1 MINHCTVKT
10 LERFIKRS
18 SLRVGMDRDTFDREN
33 RQIISTGVDAIVG
46 LLQGAAYA
54 VVGLA
59 GEFNQVDVFNKT
71 AQYTWWTGHLSDLA
85 GSSMV
90 TAVSLS
96 LFRGF
101 DNYSQ
106 KTRLLSVIVPPSL
119 CTLVEFTNGSGA
131 HKGFTFDPQDI
142 ACYFAGSLVAYGVF
156 EGTRKAR
163 EYLSSRRQSST
174 LEETVL

>member
-33 RQIISTGVDAIVG
+33 RQIISTAVDAIVG

-71 AQYTWWTGHLSDLA
+71 AQYTWWTA
-85 GSSMV
+85 
-90 TAVSLS
+90 
-96 LFRGF
+96 
-101 DNYSQ
+101 
-106 KTRLLSVIVPPSL
+106 P
-119 CTLVEFTNGSGA
+119 
-131 HKGFTFDPQDI
+131 
-142 ACYFAGSLVAYGVF
+142 
-156 EGTRKAR
+156 
-163 EYLSSRRQSST
+163 
-174 LEETVL
+174 